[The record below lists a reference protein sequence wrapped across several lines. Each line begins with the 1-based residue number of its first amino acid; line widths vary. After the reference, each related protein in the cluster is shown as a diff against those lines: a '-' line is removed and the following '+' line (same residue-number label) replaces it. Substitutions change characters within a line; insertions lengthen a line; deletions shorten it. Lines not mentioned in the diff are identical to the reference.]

1 MVEAQQEE
9 ETSLGQF
16 LKGYIGVGRPFANM
30 RQASLAIRSNNGGL
44 ISGIVKAG
52 SADPFMLGEV
62 CRALGAP
69 VVKGFEAAGWLTK
82 ADLKGVPVQP
92 TAPVDA
98 EIEELLMSYRTA
110 VPLARRVALAAL
122 REGSV
127 SPLGGES
134 TAQSGS

>member
-1 MVEAQQEE
+1 MGTIRSVAEAQQEE

-30 RQASLAIRSNNGGL
+30 RQASLAIRSNNAGL
-44 ISGIVKAG
+44 IAGIVKAG

-62 CRALGAP
+62 CRVLGAP
-69 VVKGFEAAGWLTK
+69 VVKAFEAAGWLTE

-92 TAPVDA
+92 SAPADA
-98 EIEELLMSYRTA
+98 DIEDLLTSYRAA

-122 REGSV
+122 KEGSA
-127 SPLGGES
+127 SSLGEG
-134 TAQSGS
+134 